1 MLVRAL
7 MLTKDKL
14 VIAGP
19 EETLESAL
27 KKIEDNNFLSI
38 PVVEDKTFLG
48 VISKEK
54 IFEDYFK
61 GDFEC
66 KQEFLTNT
74 KVRDVYRNI
83 IPRVNSND
91 FIERA
96 SRVIETFGIPFVAAV
111 NERDEFEG
119 IVTHYAIFHTFGEVF
134 GLNEGHRIAVTAYDV
149 PGQLAKLADII
160 TKCGGDIISFA
171 IIDPKVR
178 LDVKEIVVRVR
189 IMDLDRLIERIK
201 DAGYKLQ

>member
-7 MLTKDKL
+7 MLEKEQL

-27 KKIEDNNFLSI
+27 RKIEDNNFLSI
-38 PVVEDKTFLG
+38 PVVDGKTFLG
-48 VISKEK
+48 VISKER
-54 IFEDYFK
+54 IFEEYFK
-61 GDFEC
+61 GDFDN
-66 KQEFLTNT
+66 KQEFLRNS

-91 FIERA
+91 LIERA
-96 SRVIETFGIPFVAAV
+96 SRVLETFGIPFVAAV

-119 IVTHYAIFHTFGEVF
+119 IVTHYAIFHSFGEVF

-149 PGQLAKLADII
+149 PGQLAKLTDTI
-160 TKCGGDIISFA
+160 TRCGGDIISFA

-201 DAGYKLQ
+201 DAGFKLQ